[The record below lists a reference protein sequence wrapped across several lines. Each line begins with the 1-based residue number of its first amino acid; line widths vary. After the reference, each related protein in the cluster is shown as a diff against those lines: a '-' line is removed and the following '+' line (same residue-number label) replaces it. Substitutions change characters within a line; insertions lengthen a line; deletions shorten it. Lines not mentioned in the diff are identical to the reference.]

1 MSRHYE
7 EPPLWFQEAC
17 CEINRVVEKEDL
29 EFADNYRCYRKK
41 DELGK
46 KKYDETIE
54 GGCCGFADW
63 EYTDKHGDIWMVGCN
78 YGH

>member
-1 MSRHYE
+1 MSSNNTSKKE
-7 EPPLWFQEAC
+7 EAC
-17 CEINRVVEKEDL
+17 CEINKVVEKEDL

-54 GGCCGFADW
+54 SGCCGFADW
-63 EYTDKHGDIWMVGCN
+63 EYTDKHGDIWMGGCN

>member
-17 CEINRVVEKEDL
+17 CEINKAMGDE
-29 EFADNYRCYRKK
+29 EFVDNHRCYRKK

-46 KKYDETIE
+46 KAYDKAIE
-54 GGCCGFADW
+54 SGCCGSSDW
-63 EYTDKHGDIWMVGCN
+63 EYTDKHGDVWIVGCN